1 MFSEME
7 RVVSVQPSLLPG
19 GGGGVDICSLVSQT
33 LSILQHPIVSSIWDG
48 ILEAITAVGWNGS
61 GLQD

>member
-7 RVVSVQPSLLPG
+7 RVASVQPSLLPG
-19 GGGGVDICSLVSQT
+19 GGGICSLVSQT